1 MGSLYHLASCVKGTF
16 DSETKSLFW
25 SRLGVSQDYYSNGGG
40 IPILKAMFRGQ
51 RTVTMFNVVHVLG
64 FYMRLC
70 GIGSVALGCRSCRS
84 RQGGGGAGVGGK
96 EPPMLREEKVGIS
109 HLATDMTLRR
119 LEVGDKVAKRAGR
132 RRIYLS
138 LSAA

>member
-1 MGSLYHLASCVKGTF
+1 
-16 DSETKSLFW
+16 
-25 SRLGVSQDYYSNGGG
+25 
-40 IPILKAMFRGQ
+40 
-51 RTVTMFNVVHVLG
+51 
-64 FYMRLC
+64 
-70 GIGSVALGCRSCRS
+70 
-84 RQGGGGAGVGGK
+84 
-96 EPPMLREEKVGIS
+96 MLREEKVGIS

>member
-1 MGSLYHLASCVKGTF
+1 MYGESGEWKNQMLLSADDNSQSSQENKTTLA
-16 DSETKSLFW
+16 
-25 SRLGVSQDYYSNGGG
+25 LGAVHILRNNGWGGG
-40 IPILKAMFRGQ
+40 SPILELLFRGQ

-96 EPPMLREEKVGIS
+96 EPC
-109 HLATDMTLRR
+109 
-119 LEVGDKVAKRAGR
+119 
-132 RRIYLS
+132 
-138 LSAA
+138 

>member
-1 MGSLYHLASCVKGTF
+1 
-16 DSETKSLFW
+16 
-25 SRLGVSQDYYSNGGG
+25 
-40 IPILKAMFRGQ
+40 
-51 RTVTMFNVVHVLG
+51 MFNVVHVLG

-84 RQGGGGAGVGGK
+84 RQGGGRSRCRRERA
-96 EPPMLREEKVGIS
+96 MLREEKVGIS

>member
-1 MGSLYHLASCVKGTF
+1 
-16 DSETKSLFW
+16 
-25 SRLGVSQDYYSNGGG
+25 
-40 IPILKAMFRGQ
+40 
-51 RTVTMFNVVHVLG
+51 MFNVVHVLG

-119 LEVGDKVAKRAGR
+119 LEVGDKVAERAG
-132 RRIYLS
+132 RIYLS
-138 LSAA
+138 LSAAWLAVEPLKKLKREVSLCSIDTMVQVYDRQLLPMVG